1 MDLQDFKG
9 QGMYFDE
16 PLSADVEELMN
27 RAAQAYG
34 DGDAEEY
41 LQQAYA
47 LAPGHMT
54 VLVGLYRFYY
64 YQHRLPEAIEVAY
77 KVMAGIA
84 PGIGFPD
91 HWEKLTFTHLANGVL
106 ESFTRVRFYLLALKG
121 AAYLTLRLGDMAEGV
136 RMLNKVVEF
145 DTSDRLGARSLL
157 QSIGPAVVVNNTSA
171 ATTETEEHAAS
182 D

>member
-9 QGMYFDE
+9 QMMYFDE
-16 PLSADVEELMN
+16 PLTAEVEELMN
-27 RAAQAYG
+27 RAAYAYG
-34 DGDAEEY
+34 DGDAEGY
-41 LQQAYA
+41 LLKAYA
-47 LAPGHMT
+47 RAPAHMT

-64 YQHRLPEAIEVAY
+64 YQHRLPEAIAVAHE
-77 KVMAGIA
+77 VMAEIA

-91 HWEKLTFTHLANGVL
+91 HWEKLTSDDLKRGVL

-121 AAYLTLRLGDMAEGV
+121 AAYLTLRLGDMAEGI

-157 QSIGPAVVVNNTSA
+157 QSIGPAVVVNNQP
-171 ATTETEEHAAS
+171 AS
-182 D
+182 PAVS